1 MKIDTICDA
10 LLDALAEVG
19 FHENTIFNYKGV
31 IRRFKTFCDENA
43 VDTYTPVVGKLYAED
58 VVSKKTGQFSMNRY
72 HSQGRFIRL
81 LDLFTGYFIVNRKCR
96 HPSRLP

>member
-10 LLDALAEVG
+10 LLNTLAEVG
-19 FHENTIFNYKGV
+19 FNENTILNYKGV

-43 VDTYTPVVGKLYAED
+43 VDTYTPVFGKKIYAED

-72 HSQGRFIRL
+72 HSQG
-81 LDLFTGYFIVNRKCR
+81 
-96 HPSRLP
+96 